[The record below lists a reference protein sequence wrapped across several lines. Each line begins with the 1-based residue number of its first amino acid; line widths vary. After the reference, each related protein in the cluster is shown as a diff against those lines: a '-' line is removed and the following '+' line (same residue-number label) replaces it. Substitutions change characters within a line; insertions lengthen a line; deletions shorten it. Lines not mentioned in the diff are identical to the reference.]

1 MSVLMFIT
9 ILVSIQF
16 KVMQATWL
24 HNSAECREVLSD
36 VNREHERQGKRKA
49 IRRRN
54 EDGGGRGRGWL
65 DKDWKQKRV
74 TASAKRGRD
83 KCNTEKKQERRRKQR
98 ERGERELGWWLSVEQ
113 VGRRH

>member
-1 MSVLMFIT
+1 MLMFIT

-54 EDGGGRGRGWL
+54 EDGGGAGAGVARQRLETKESHSLG
-65 DKDWKQKRV
+65 KKR
-74 TASAKRGRD
+74 TR
-83 KCNTEKKQERRRKQR
+83 
-98 ERGERELGWWLSVEQ
+98 
-113 VGRRH
+113 

>member
-1 MSVLMFIT
+1 MNHARVLSFEVKVMSVLMFIT

-36 VNREHERQGKRKA
+36 VNREHERQGKKKA

-54 EDGGGRGRGWL
+54 VDGARQRL
-65 DKDWKQKRV
+65 ETKESHSLAKKR
-74 TASAKRGRD
+74 TR
-83 KCNTEKKQERRRKQR
+83 
-98 ERGERELGWWLSVEQ
+98 
-113 VGRRH
+113 

>member
-1 MSVLMFIT
+1 MNHASILSFEVKVMSVLMFIT

-54 EDGGGRGRGWL
+54 
-65 DKDWKQKRV
+65 
-74 TASAKRGRD
+74 
-83 KCNTEKKQERRRKQR
+83 
-98 ERGERELGWWLSVEQ
+98 
-113 VGRRH
+113 